1 MTTGHSR
8 GAMKA
13 AADWYV
19 RLTSGNASQAD
30 HQAWRQWQDERSEN
44 ADAWQRVEAVT
55 GKFGSIPPAIG
66 MAALNQVAAGP
77 HSSGRRRALKQ
88 LGLLIAAGAA
98 GGLAYRQEPWA
109 EVLADYSTGIGE
121 RREIVL
127 ADGTHL
133 YLNTAT
139 SIDVSFDAD
148 RRSIKLIKGEVLIQT
163 GHEQFARYRSF
174 VLTTDHGAVTALGT
188 RFSVRHF
195 DDYSLVTVF
204 EHAVEIVP
212 KQNESARLILR
223 EGEAMAFDTAAML
236 TRSVADPAS
245 VAWSQGFLVVDQM
258 PLSEFLAELA
268 RYRNGILRC
277 DPAIAK
283 LSISG
288 SFPLG
293 DTDAALAALTD
304 IFPVRIDTFTR
315 YWISVIPA

>member
-1 MTTGHSR
+1 MTTGRSQC
-8 GAMKA
+8 AMKA

-30 HQAWRQWQDERSEN
+30 HQAWRQWQGERSEN

-66 MAALNQVAAGP
+66 MAALNHASAGP

-98 GGLAYRQEPWA
+98 GGLAHRQEPWA

-121 RREIVL
+121 HREIVL

-163 GHEQFARYRSF
+163 GHEQSSRYRPF
-174 VLTTDHGAVTALGT
+174 VLTTHHGAVTALGT
-188 RFSVRHF
+188 RFSARRF
-195 DDYSLVTVF
+195 DDYSRVSVF

-212 KQNESARLILR
+212 KLNESARLILR
-223 EGEAMAFDTAAML
+223 EGEALAFDATAML
-236 TRSVADPAS
+236 TRSVADTTS

-268 RYRNGILRC
+268 RYRHGVLRC
-277 DPAIAK
+277 DPAIAR

-304 IFPVRIDTFTR
+304 IFPVRVDTFTR
-315 YWISVIPA
+315 YWISVSPA